1 MIMGDEVRLW
11 ALERHDLIQ
20 NYQWANDPELIR
32 LAGLDPTPKAAQAIE
47 GWFDSIVRNQRIQIF
62 AIKTADGDYLGNIE
76 LTSIDRQCGKAEVGL
91 MLGNREAW
99 GKGYAS
105 RALQAMLGYAYGEL
119 RLHRLYAR
127 VLEFN
132 QRAWELF
139 ERNGFQL
146 EGTERQS
153 HFTDGSYHD
162 VRLYGR
168 LATDS

>member
-1 MIMGDEVRLW
+1 MRLW

-32 LAGLDPTPKAAQAIE
+32 LAGLDPTPKAAQTIE
-47 GWFDSIVRNQRIQIF
+47 AWFDSMVRNQRVQIF
-62 AIKTADGDYLGNIE
+62 SIKTAEGDYVGNIE

-91 MLGNREAW
+91 MLGKRDAW
-99 GKGYAS
+99 GKGYGS
-105 RALQAMLGYAYGEL
+105 QALAAMKRYAYGEL

-132 QRAWELF
+132 ERAWKLF

-153 HFTDGSYHD
+153 HFTDGQFHD
-162 VRLYGR
+162 VRLYGH
-168 LATDS
+168 LHTDP